1 MPNENNKSKNNRS
14 GKKVN
19 SMSQEFVITPIPFR
33 NKRAEKQR
41 LNTKKILNRLGQFYI
56 YPPRKNNKSV
66 RSNSSGN
73 RRLIPSWAK
82 PSGSTIEKQYDAF
95 NNTISHESFNY
106 QNRLRSR

>member
-41 LNTKKILNRLGQFYI
+41 IHNMTILKRLGQFYI
-56 YPPRKNNKSV
+56 DPARRNNKSV
-66 RSNSSGN
+66 RSKSSGN
-73 RRLIPSWAK
+73 RRHIPSWAK
-82 PSGSTIEKQYDAF
+82 PSGNTMRKQYEAF
-95 NNTISHESFNY
+95 NKTISHE
-106 QNRLRSR
+106 

>member
-1 MPNENNKSKNNRS
+1 MPNENNRS

-41 LNTKKILNRLGQFYI
+41 LHTKKILKRLGQFYI
-56 YPPRKNNKSV
+56 DPARRNNNNV
-66 RSNSSGN
+66 RSKPSSN
-73 RRLIPSWAK
+73 RNHIPSWAK
-82 PSGSTIEKQYDAF
+82 PSGNTMRKQYEAF
-95 NNTISHESFNY
+95 NKTISHESFNY